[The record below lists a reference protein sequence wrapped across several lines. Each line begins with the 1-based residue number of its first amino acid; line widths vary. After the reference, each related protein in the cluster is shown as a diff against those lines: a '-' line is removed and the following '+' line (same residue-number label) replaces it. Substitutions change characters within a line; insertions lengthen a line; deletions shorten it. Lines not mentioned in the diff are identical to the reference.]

1 MVEVLKQPP
10 YSPLPVENQVVI
22 IFAGSNGYLDD
33 IPVSAV
39 TKFEAELY
47 PYIEA
52 KYPDIFEQIRNK
64 KALDKDIEE
73 ALDKALNEFKA
84 IFSAE

>member
-1 MVEVLKQPP
+1 M
-10 YSPLPVENQVVI
+10 
-22 IFAGSNGYLDD
+22 
-33 IPVSAV
+33 SAV